1 MAPIRLGV
9 IGLSAKG
16 GWASAELI
24 PPIFDPLLTDKYTL
38 TALCTSTPQ
47 SAAEASSKYSQQAG
61 RTVKAYHGTQG
72 QVDIAKDPEVD
83 MVVVSVKV
91 PDHYA
96 AVLPA
101 IEAGKMVF
109 VEWAPGKNLDETVR
123 IAEAV
128 KAKGLR
134 TLVGT
139 QSIHAAYARKVKEI
153 IDSGKIGKVLST
165 TLSGTIALLGKA
177 IPPAYTYMYS
187 LENGT
192 TLLTILTGHF
202 LAVLKEVLGEL
213 TEVSAFGAIREPTT
227 HILDPTTGQTLPETI
242 TKTSH
247 DQVIVNG
254 TLKGRTPD
262 FDGIV
267 VNIHYQGGISVD
279 EPFRWVIYGEKG
291 VIEVKVAKG
300 APGDAVATHEKD
312 VYLNGEKVDVGESD
326 VEKRI
331 GNIGKGWLEFAKGK
345 DGTYES
351 LESIVGVYRVVDAAL
366 TSVREGRKIVL

>member
-1 MAPIRLGV
+1 MVSHAF
-9 IGLSAKG
+9 K
-16 GWASAELI
+16 
-24 PPIFDPLLTDKYTL
+24 LT
-38 TALCTSTPQ
+38 
-47 SAAEASSKYSQQAG
+47 
-61 RTVKAYHGTQG
+61 
-72 QVDIAKDPEVD
+72 
-83 MVVVSVKV
+83 
-91 PDHYA
+91 
-96 AVLPA
+96 
-101 IEAGKMVF
+101 
-109 VEWAPGKNLDETVR
+109 
-123 IAEAV
+123 
-128 KAKGLR
+128 
-134 TLVGT
+134 
-139 QSIHAAYARKVKEI
+139 
-153 IDSGKIGKVLST
+153 
-165 TLSGTIALLGKA
+165 
-177 IPPAYTYMYS
+177 
-187 LENGT
+187 ENHINSFFATGT

-366 TSVREGRKIVL
+366 TSIREGRKIVL